1 MEANMTIKYHND
13 LIQGSDEWLSARC
26 GLLTASEMK
35 LILTPTLKVA
45 NNEKTRAHVYEI
57 AAQRINKYVEPAYVN
72 DDMLRGM
79 SDEPVARALYE
90 QHYDLVDTCGFIT
103 SDDHGCTI
111 GYSPDGLVGD
121 DGLIEI
127 KSRRQKAQLE
137 TIATDIVP
145 DEYMMQLQTGL
156 IITGREWIDF
166 ISYCGGMPMYVK
178 RVYPDDEIQAAIK
191 EAAESFESKVQK
203 VIGQYSNVVAGLKVK
218 TTQRTTQEESYL

>member
-1 MEANMTIKYHND
+1 MTIKYHND
-13 LIQGSDEWLSARC
+13 LIQGSDEWLAARC

-57 AAQRINKYVEPAYVN
+57 AAQRINNYVEPSYIS

-79 SDEPVARALYE
+79 SDEPIARALYE
-90 QHYDLVDTCGFIT
+90 QYYDLVDTCGFIT

-127 KSRRQKAQLE
+127 KSRRQNAQFE
-137 TIATDIVP
+137 TISTDTVP

-156 IITGREWIDF
+156 LITGRKWIDF

-178 RVYPDDEIQAAIK
+178 RVEPDAEIQAAIK
-191 EAAESFESKVQK
+191 EASAAFEEKVK
-203 VIGQYSNVVAGLKVK
+203 EVTEQYGNVLASLKVK
-218 TTQRTTQEESYL
+218 TTERTTQEEITV

>member
-1 MEANMTIKYHND
+1 MTIKYHND
-13 LIQGSDEWLSARC
+13 LIQGSDEWLAARC

-45 NNEKTRAHVYEI
+45 NNENTRAHIYEI
-57 AAQRINKYVEPAYVN
+57 AAQRINNYVEPSYIS

-79 SDEPVARALYE
+79 SDEPIARSLYE
-90 QHYDLVDTCGFIT
+90 QYYDLVDTCGFIT

-127 KSRRQKAQLE
+127 KSRRQKAQFE
-137 TIATDIVP
+137 TISTDTVP

-156 IITGREWIDF
+156 LITGREWIDF

-178 RVYPDDEIQAAIK
+178 RVEPDAEIQAAIK
-191 EAAESFESKVQK
+191 EAAAAFEEKVK
-203 VIGQYSNVVAGLKVK
+203 EVTEQYGNVLASLKVK
-218 TTQRTTQEESYL
+218 TTERTTQEEIMV

>member
-1 MEANMTIKYHND
+1 MTIKYHDD

-35 LILTPTLKVA
+35 LILTPTLKLA

-57 AAQRINKYVEPAYVN
+57 AAQRINKYVEPSYIN

-79 SDEPVARALYE
+79 SDEPIARALYE
-90 QHYDLVDTCGFIT
+90 QHYELVDTCGFIT

-127 KSRRQKAQLE
+127 KSRRQKAQFE
-137 TIATDIVP
+137 TISNDEVP

-156 IITGREWIDF
+156 LVTGRKWIDF

-178 RVYPDDEIQAAIK
+178 RVEPDAEMQAAIK
-191 EAAESFESKVQK
+191 EAAASFKEKVQE
-203 VIGQYSNVVAGLKVK
+203 VIEQYGNVLASLKVK
-218 TTQRTTQEESYL
+218 TTERKTQEEIMI